1 MANFIRAANV
11 ASLGCYPPARE
22 ASREVAKFNQ
32 KKKSAYPPI
41 RCQRICESVAKFDL
55 N

>member
-22 ASREVAKFNQ
+22 ASREVAKFNERKNLHTPLYGFKEFVSQ
-32 KKKSAYPPI
+32 
-41 RCQRICESVAKFDL
+41 
-55 N
+55 